1 MGVDRLG
8 EDFAEIHEIPLEIY
22 SADWETYGKSA
33 GMLRNEKMANIAEAA
48 LILWDGVSKGTKN
61 MIELAD
67 HYKLKKF
74 VYTPYFRMMIL
85 EEDD

>member
-1 MGVDRLG
+1 
-8 EDFAEIHEIPLEIY
+8 
-22 SADWETYGKSA
+22 
-33 GMLRNEKMANIAEAA
+33 MANIAEAA